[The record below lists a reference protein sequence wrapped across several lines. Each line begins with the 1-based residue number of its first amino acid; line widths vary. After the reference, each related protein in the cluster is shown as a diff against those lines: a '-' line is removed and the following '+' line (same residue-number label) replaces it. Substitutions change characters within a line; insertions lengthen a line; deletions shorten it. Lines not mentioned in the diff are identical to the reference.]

1 MNLRVTARLCG
12 MSIIAFLFVSMATA
26 QKLPFDSIKGE
37 YTNAVVKVD
46 LQVQKLKDA
55 VGVQYSYDLKGLKTK
70 MEQNGDLQ
78 GYKLVEKEI
87 TRFDKEKTID
97 GNNAHPDVVSLVASK
112 KKELESIDF
121 KSKQAESQLMSS
133 YVDKL
138 SNLVKSLMIQKKIS
152 EAEVVDAERVAYTKM
167 LADLKSGI
175 PQKETVTPVAPQPK
189 ETLSSWKDITST
201 FEGGKRLAVG
211 TVLQGTEM
219 KSKSSYRPPVEIE
232 YVCKTDSNNIRFS
245 YACSFIFNWEC
256 DMNQLRIGNGPAAGL
271 HRAGAGRIPAN
282 QFIKIRQVVLKD
294 KMEIYVD
301 DELRGSWDADFSEI
315 NEPIIFRS
323 PSDVKA
329 PIITVRS
336 VRVRVP
342 ASKEVPSE
350 KINLAGKWN
359 RNVKNWD
366 FELNANGTFTC
377 INSKDTGTWKVNG
390 KNLTMHWFSGTTFP
404 DRSYRIEGDSKF
416 TGDQNGLGNEVFTR
430 VEEKETSSVKDSK
443 KTSVPADAKEYKGH
457 HYLVGEK
464 KLTWTEA
471 KLDAEKRGGH
481 LVIIKDKEEQD
492 FVISFLLKAG
502 IRFVWIGA
510 EHKNLRWQWVDGTSF
525 DSNMWAN
532 KIKPK
537 DSSNPVLF
545 LDTSEGIKGSKNNV
559 DGWYVIE
566 WDE

>member
-1 MNLRVTARLCG
+1 MNLNVTARLCG

-37 YTNAVVKVD
+37 YTNAVAKVD

-55 VGVQYSYDLKGLKTK
+55 VGVQYGYDLKGLKTK

-87 TRFDKEKTID
+87 ARFDKEKTID
-97 GNNAHPDVVSLVASK
+97 IGSNAHPDVVSLVASK

-167 LADLKSGI
+167 LVDLKSGI
-175 PQKETVTPVAPQPK
+175 PQKETATPVAPQPK
-189 ETLSSWKDITST
+189 EALSSWKDITST

-211 TVLQGTEM
+211 TVLQGVEM
-219 KSKSSYRPPVEIE
+219 ISKESFRPPVEIE

-256 DMNQLRIGNGPAAGL
+256 DMSQLRIGNGPAAGQ
-271 HRAGAGRIPAN
+271 HRPGAGRVPAN
-282 QFIKIRQVVLKD
+282 KFIKIRQVVLND

-315 NEPIIFRS
+315 NVPIIFRS

-329 PIITVRS
+329 PAITVKS

-342 ASKEVPSE
+342 ASKVVSSVLTKKEVDIE
-350 KINLAGKWN
+350 KVDLAGKWH
-359 RNVKNWD
+359 RDFKNWD
-366 FELNANGTFTC
+366 FDFNADGTFRC
-377 INSKDTGTWKVNG
+377 INNQITGTWKLDG
-390 KNLTMHWFSGTTFP
+390 KTVTMHWNSSSTFP
-404 DRSYRIEGDSKF
+404 DRLF
-416 TGDQNGLGNEVFTR
+416 TLKGSSVFSGENAGVGSETFTR
-430 VEEKETSSVKDSK
+430 VGDVESSNGKDTK
-443 KTSVPADAKEYKGH
+443 DNPNEDKGH
-457 HYLVGEK
+457 RYRVSDK

-471 KLDAEKRGGH
+471 KLDAKNQGGY
-481 LVIIKDKEEQD
+481 LVVIKDKEEQD
-492 FVISFLLKAG
+492 CFASVGNGQLPK
-502 IRFVWIGA
+502 IG
-510 EHKNLRWQWVDGTSF
+510 
-525 DSNMWAN
+525 
-532 KIKPK
+532 
-537 DSSNPVLF
+537 
-545 LDTSEGIKGSKNNV
+545 
-559 DGWYVIE
+559 
-566 WDE
+566 